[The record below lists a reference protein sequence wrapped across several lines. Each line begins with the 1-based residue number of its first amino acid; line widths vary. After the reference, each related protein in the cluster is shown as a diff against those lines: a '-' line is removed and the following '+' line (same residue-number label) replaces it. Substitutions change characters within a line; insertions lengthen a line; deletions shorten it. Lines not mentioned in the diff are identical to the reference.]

1 MCNKLPTMPISL
13 IDEYLTHIEYLAE
26 LSSLMGLSDEYV
38 SGMVDIIEVSD
49 NKYNRVKELIS
60 ILESN

>member
-1 MCNKLPTMPISL
+1 MCNKIPTIPINL

>member
-1 MCNKLPTMPISL
+1 MPISL